1 MNEKTNRFSNS
12 NINSPT
18 RYPAINNFLNFSIY
32 VWSRSKLVGKDLTI
46 SRQKGNNMRTV
57 YIANDGT
64 QFDNKYECETYEFNL
79 TISDHNLKFYDAGG
93 TLLDYPIIDSR
104 IYNLSDKVIVPDEQS
119 LDVLRKVSYAN
130 GWCEFD
136 YIDSIGVWE
145 YKDLTPENRIT
156 HYQFIKE
163 NRE

>member
-1 MNEKTNRFSNS
+1 
-12 NINSPT
+12 
-18 RYPAINNFLNFSIY
+18 
-32 VWSRSKLVGKDLTI
+32 
-46 SRQKGNNMRTV
+46 MRTV
-57 YIANDGT
+57 YIADDGT
-64 QFDNKYECETYEFNL
+64 QFDNEYECETYEFNL

-93 TLLDYPIIDSR
+93 TLLDYPITDSR
-104 IYNLSDKVIVPDEQS
+104 IYNLSEKVIVPDEQS
-119 LDVLRKVSYAN
+119 LDVLRKISYAN

-163 NRE
+163 NREW